1 MSDMSGHDATERD
14 TLHTLT
20 LRDLEA
26 VVATAGVLI
35 SRRQLMRHCEAG
47 TFDAKKLPATNNVEE
62 WFIAPASVE
71 KGIADIKTLQ
81 EQRARRDASRPDM
94 SGYDAAKELKEIDT
108 VTSRY
113 DASRPSASEPINQ
126 DATHPDVTGHVRSQ
140 PDMSERQQSQKEKA
154 IEPVTSRH
162 SATDLDVY
170 EHPYV
175 KKLEDRVEK
184 LEAKYEAQVR
194 RTEEIQLNSQHQL
207 IELQRMTA
215 IGQSETL
222 GNFML
227 KAREWWQGNEPEKRE
242 TEAPTG

>member
-1 MSDMSGHDATERD
+1 MPDMSGHGATERD

-20 LRDLEA
+20 LSDLEA
-26 VVATAGVLI
+26 LVAAAGVLI
-35 SRRQLMRHCEAG
+35 SRRQLMRHCAAG
-47 TFDAKKLPATNNVEE
+47 TFDAQKLPATNNVDE
-62 WFIAPASVE
+62 WFITPASVE

-81 EQRARRDASRPDM
+81 EQRARRDVTRPDM
-94 SGYDAAKELKEIDT
+94 SGHDVPQEPKEIDT
-108 VTSRY
+108 VTTSH
-113 DASRPSASEPINQ
+113 DATRPTMSEPINKVPT
-126 DATHPDVTGHVRSQ
+126 DPDVTGHVRSQ
-140 PDMSERQQSQKEKA
+140 PD
-154 IEPVTSRH
+154 TRH
-162 SATDLDVY
+162 GATDLDVY

-242 TEAPTG
+242 TEAPAG

>member
-1 MSDMSGHDATERD
+1 MPDMSGHDATERD

-20 LRDLEA
+20 LTDLEA
-26 VVATAGVLI
+26 RAASAGVLI

-47 TFDAKKLPATNNVEE
+47 TFDAKKLPAGNNLPE

-81 EQRARRDASRPDM
+81 EQRARRNASRPDM
-94 SGYDAAKELKEIDT
+94 SGHDAPQELKEIDT
-108 VTSRY
+108 VTPGH
-113 DASRPSASEPINQ
+113 DATRPTMSEPTNV
-126 DATHPDVTGHVRSQ
+126 DATDPDVTGHVRSQ
-140 PDMSERQQSQKEKA
+140 PDMSERQQSQKGGA

-162 SATDLDVY
+162 GATDLDVY

-194 RTEEIQLNSQHQL
+194 RTEEIQLNSQHDL
-207 IELQRMTA
+207 IELQRMTT

-222 GNFML
+222 GNFLL
-227 KAREWWQGNEPEKRE
+227 KAREWWHGNELKSKE

>member
-1 MSDMSGHDATERD
+1 MPDMSGHDATERD

-20 LRDLEA
+20 LRELETQ
-26 VVATAGVLI
+26 VAAAGVLI
-35 SRRQLMRHCEAG
+35 SHRQLMRHCQAG

-94 SGYDAAKELKEIDT
+94 SNHDAPQELKEIDT
-108 VTSRY
+108 VTSSH
-113 DASRPSASEPINQ
+113 DATRPSASEPINQ
-126 DATHPDVTGHVRSQ
+126 DATDPDVTGHVRSH
-140 PDMSERQQSQKEKA
+140 PDMSERHQSQNKSAK
-154 IEPVTSRH
+154 EPVTSRH
-162 SATDLDVY
+162 GATDLDVY

>member
-1 MSDMSGHDATERD
+1 MPDMSGHDATERD
-14 TLHTLT
+14 DLHTLT
-20 LRDLEA
+20 LTELEER
-26 VVATAGVLI
+26 VAAAGVLI

-47 TFDAKKLPATNNVEE
+47 TFDAKRLPAVNNLEH

-71 KGIADIKTLQ
+71 NGIADIKTLQ

-94 SGYDAAKELKEIDT
+94 SGHDAPQEPKEIDT
-108 VTSRY
+108 VTSGH
-113 DASRPSASEPINQ
+113 DATRPTMSKPINLV
-126 DATHPDVTGHVRSQ
+126 ATDPDVTGHVRSQ
-140 PDMSERQQSQKEKA
+140 PDMSERQQSQKGGA
-154 IEPVTSRH
+154 IQPVTSRH
-162 SATDLDVY
+162 GATDLDVY

-227 KAREWWQGNEPEKRE
+227 KAREWWQGNEPKNKES
-242 TEAPTG
+242 EAPTG